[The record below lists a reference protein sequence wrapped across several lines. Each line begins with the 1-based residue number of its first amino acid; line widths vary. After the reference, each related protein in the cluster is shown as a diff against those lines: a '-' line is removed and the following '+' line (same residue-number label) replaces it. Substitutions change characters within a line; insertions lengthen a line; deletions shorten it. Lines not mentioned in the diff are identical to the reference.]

1 MLCTQRICPLTKSF
15 GSHPGHAFP
24 GAQPASASPR
34 PPVLLACIPSYR
46 DFHWALLTQLSPLTC
61 RALGRRRMVAM
72 FPTGLPLSSDSSVLK
87 DGSFKVQIPQTSRLY
102 YRHEAEFRTLCA
114 LRWREDKWISVPPAQ
129 PSLCCLCACLS
140 QRPPYLL
147 PVWCSASSVS
157 AVLTRSG
164 YKELHFGGETQTQS
178 TALIQGRQ

>member
-1 MLCTQRICPLTKSF
+1 M
-15 GSHPGHAFP
+15 
-24 GAQPASASPR
+24 
-34 PPVLLACIPSYR
+34 LLACIPSYH

-114 LRWREDKWISVPPAQ
+114 LRWREDKWISVPPRPAK
-129 PSLCCLCACLS
+129 PVLPLRLPFTAPPVFTSSLVQCLFCVGCTNTFWLQGATLWWGDTDTKYS
-140 QRPPYLL
+140 FD
-147 PVWCSASSVS
+147 
-157 AVLTRSG
+157 TR
-164 YKELHFGGETQTQS
+164 
-178 TALIQGRQ
+178 